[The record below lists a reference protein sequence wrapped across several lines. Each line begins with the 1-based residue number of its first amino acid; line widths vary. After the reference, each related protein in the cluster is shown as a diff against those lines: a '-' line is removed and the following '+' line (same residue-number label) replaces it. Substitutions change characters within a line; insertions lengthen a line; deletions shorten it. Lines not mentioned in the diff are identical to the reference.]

1 MSGAQDK
8 NLSIREQQRALFRL
22 VAKRGLYLLLIFVL
36 VLSLWTYAAGRVDL
50 SYLIERALQLAAF
63 NAPVDRLSGH
73 YYIAPGG
80 DDANDGLAANRAFA
94 TIQKALHQARPGDT
108 IHLAPGAYEES
119 ITTEQAGQP
128 DAPITIIGPA
138 AAILRGD
145 GEHST
150 AFLIKHDYYTL
161 VGFTIDGLHGDAQ
174 QPSGY
179 TDKLLYVQGSGKRQ
193 GVTGLKVLHMT
204 LMNAG
209 GECLRLR
216 YFAQHNEVA
225 YSTILNCGRYDYQFD
240 DGGKNGEAIYIG
252 TSSSQWEDGKNP
264 TTDPD
269 ASTYNWIHHNTINTQ
284 GNECVDI
291 KEGAHTNVIEY
302 NTCTGQLD
310 PESGGFDTRGDRN
323 VFRFNTVYG
332 NVGAGVRLGGHE
344 VNGIQYGVNNQ
355 VYGNQIYGNNAG
367 GINIAEG
374 PQERICGNVL
384 DANGDKAV
392 FGSFGKFYDPTSE
405 CER

>member
-1 MSGAQDK
+1 MSGEQDQ
-8 NLSIREQQRALFRL
+8 NLSIRAQQRALFIRS
-22 VAKRGLYLLLIFVL
+22 AKRGLSLILMFVL

-50 SYLIERALQLAAF
+50 SDLIESARQLAAF
-63 NAPVDRLSGH
+63 VVHVDRLPGH
-73 YYIAPGG
+73 YYIAPDG
-80 DDANDGLAANRAFA
+80 DNANDGLASNRAFA
-94 TIQKALHQARPGDT
+94 TIQKALHQAQPGDT
-108 IHLAPGAYEES
+108 IFLAPGAYEES

-145 GEHST
+145 GDHST

-174 QPSGY
+174 QPNGY
-179 TDKLLYVQGSGKRQ
+179 TDKLLYVQGSGTRQ
-193 GVTGLKVLHMT
+193 GIIGLKVLHMT

-225 YSTILNCGRYDYQFD
+225 YSTILNCGRLDYQFD

-269 ASTYNWIHHNTINTQ
+269 ASMYNSPQHH
-284 GNECVDI
+284 
-291 KEGAHTNVIEY
+291 KHP
-302 NTCTGQLD
+302 GQ
-310 PESGGFDTRGDRN
+310 R
-323 VFRFNTVYG
+323 V
-332 NVGAGVRLGGHE
+332 
-344 VNGIQYGVNNQ
+344 
-355 VYGNQIYGNNAG
+355 
-367 GINIAEG
+367 
-374 PQERICGNVL
+374 C
-384 DANGDKAV
+384 
-392 FGSFGKFYDPTSE
+392 
-405 CER
+405 